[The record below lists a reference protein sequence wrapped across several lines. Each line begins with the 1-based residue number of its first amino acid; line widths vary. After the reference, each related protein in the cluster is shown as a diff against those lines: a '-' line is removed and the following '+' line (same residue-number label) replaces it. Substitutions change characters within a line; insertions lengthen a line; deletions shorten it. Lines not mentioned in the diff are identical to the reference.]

1 MVAEPGGRDNERNQ
15 LPTLVCV
22 LRGVLG
28 AEGGNGARQEE
39 LCRSC
44 EHARDL
50 RDAVMLSSAALRQA
64 CFPAR
69 KGKGRR
75 EEAETQGGQH
85 FQDEEGKQN
94 RGYHGVI

>member
-1 MVAEPGGRDNERNQ
+1 M
-15 LPTLVCV
+15 
-22 LRGVLG
+22 LG
-28 AEGGNGARQEE
+28 AEGGSGARQEE

-50 RDAVMLSSAALRQA
+50 WDAVMLSSAALQQA

-75 EEAETQGGQH
+75 EAAETQVGNI
-85 FQDEEGKQN
+85 FKTREGN
-94 RGYHGVI
+94 RTEATVG